1 MQFLTKDSNE
11 RLGCT
16 ASGDQSILD
25 HAFFREI
32 DWVKLEARQI
42 EPPFKPIIVRKTI
55 QLTVSCV
62 IINYSPFCLVFFY
75 YHYYSSTPTLFLMC
89 YKLNSLKLDLFN
101 LKIKFW
107 LPLPSILHYW
117 FSSQQSRMDVQNFDT
132 FYTSEDPVLSLLHEE
147 NTLNLETNFKSFSFT
162 NPDFVSNALT

>member
-1 MQFLTKDSNE
+1 MTKDSNE

-16 ASGDQSILD
+16 ANGDQSILD

-55 QLTVSCV
+55 QLTVSRV
-62 IINYSPFCLVFFY
+62 IINYSSFCLVFY

-89 YKLNSLKLDLFN
+89 YKLNSLKLDLFY
-101 LKIKFW
+101 LKIKF
-107 LPLPSILHYW
+107 
-117 FSSQQSRMDVQNFDT
+117 
-132 FYTSEDPVLSLLHEE
+132 
-147 NTLNLETNFKSFSFT
+147 
-162 NPDFVSNALT
+162 